1 MDLKKIGQPKL
12 RQVQETDGNNS
23 INKKLLRQNKSK
35 SNINI
40 ILISANEF
48 KQYFV
53 RFTFKLS
60 AQKFNFTGCY

>member
-35 SNINI
+35 ANINI
-40 ILISANEF
+40 ILISANEY
-48 KQYFV
+48 KQYFS
-53 RFTFKLS
+53 RLTFKLS